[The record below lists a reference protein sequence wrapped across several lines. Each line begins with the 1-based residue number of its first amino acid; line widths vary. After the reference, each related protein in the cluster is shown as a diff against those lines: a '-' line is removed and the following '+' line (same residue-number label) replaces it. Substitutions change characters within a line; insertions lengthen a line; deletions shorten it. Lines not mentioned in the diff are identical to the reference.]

1 MEFEN
6 KKEYAVYLKHNGF
19 NCAQAVL
26 MAYQDELGLD
36 TDTIKKLG
44 SAFGTGMGGM
54 KGTCGALVGANIDEF
69 LKINSLITDLAGEAE
84 DGEYVLP
91 DEFIELSGAITCQDL
106 KGIKTH
112 QVLCSCEDCI
122 RHSIDLLDKK
132 LETFSE

>member
-54 KGTCGALVGANIDEF
+54 KGTCGALVGANIALGMLNTSEIASKFHAKD
-69 LKINSLITDLAGEAE
+69 IT
-84 DGEYVLP
+84 

>member
-54 KGTCGALVGANIDEF
+54 KGTCGALVGANIVLGMLNTSEIASKFHAKD
-69 LKINSLITDLAGEAE
+69 IT
-84 DGEYVLP
+84 

>member
-54 KGTCGALVGANIDEF
+54 KCTCGALVGANIALGMLNTSEIASKFHAKD
-69 LKINSLITDLAGEAE
+69 IT
-84 DGEYVLP
+84 

>member
-54 KGTCGALVGANIDEF
+54 KGTCGALVGANIALGMLNTSEIASKFHAKD
-69 LKINSLITDLAGEAE
+69 IT
-84 DGEYVLP
+84 

-132 LETFSE
+132 LENFSE

>member
-6 KKEYAVYLKHNGF
+6 KKEYAVYLKHNGY

-54 KGTCGALVGANIDEF
+54 KGTCGALVGANIALGMLNTSEIASKFHAKD
-69 LKINSLITDLAGEAE
+69 IT
-84 DGEYVLP
+84 

>member
-54 KGTCGALVGANIDEF
+54 KGTCGALVGANIVLGMLNTSEIASKFHAKD
-69 LKINSLITDLAGEAE
+69 IT
-84 DGEYVLP
+84 

-122 RHSIDLLDKK
+122 RHSIDLLNQ
-132 LETFSE
+132 

>member
-54 KGTCGALVGANIDEF
+54 KGTCGALVGANIALGMLNTSEIASKFHAKD
-69 LKINSLITDLAGEAE
+69 IT
-84 DGEYVLP
+84 

-122 RHSIDLLDKK
+122 RHSIYLLDKK

>member
-54 KGTCGALVGANIDEF
+54 KGTCGALVGANIALGMLNTSEIASKFHAKD
-69 LKINSLITDLAGEAE
+69 IT
-84 DGEYVLP
+84 

-122 RHSIDLLDKK
+122 RYSIDLLDKK

>member
-54 KGTCGALVGANIDEF
+54 KGTCGALVGANIALGMLNTSEIASKFHAKD
-69 LKINSLITDLAGEAE
+69 IT
-84 DGEYVLP
+84 

-132 LETFSE
+132 LETFSESI

>member
-44 SAFGTGMGGM
+44 SAFGTGMSGM
-54 KGTCGALVGANIDEF
+54 KGTCGALVGANIALGMLNTSEIASKFHAKD
-69 LKINSLITDLAGEAE
+69 IT
-84 DGEYVLP
+84 